1 MLRPLLKQGELA
13 IFTYT
18 ITSLTAQN
26 MKFSVIY
33 GYFFVSLSLIILL
46 FTSCK
51 GSTKGKSMTS
61 TTENPATAKPLSK
74 AFRNYWYSGK
84 AEITSYSLQQA
95 RYGELRDGQGVLVF
109 VTEPFEP
116 TKQVKADRPDDRSKS
131 VLKLNASRKFLT
143 GIYPYS
149 IMSSTFYPVS
159 DNQHALK
166 VSNSVQEWC
175 GQVYTQLNNRD
186 QFELRAFSYFESEGD
201 QELQLPKS
209 TLENELWAK
218 IRIDPQ
224 GLPQGEFKALP
235 ALEFIRLKHLPFQ
248 SYNAKGTL
256 EEGEDLSTYTLDYP
270 ELDRTLRIQ
279 FRTAFPYEIENW
291 EETYR
296 DGFGPGAQ
304 KLTTRAD
311 RINRINSPYWSQNS
325 NSDGYLRD
333 TLGLR

>member
-1 MLRPLLKQGELA
+1 
-13 IFTYT
+13 
-18 ITSLTAQN
+18 

-33 GYFFVSLSLIILL
+33 GYFFVSLSLIVLL
-46 FTSCK
+46 FTSCDRSEK
-51 GSTKGKSMTS
+51 EEQSAAITQKL
-61 TTENPATAKPLSK
+61 PTAKPLSK
-74 AFRNYWYSGK
+74 DFRNYWYSGK

-95 RYGELRDGQGVLVF
+95 RYGELRAGQAVLVF

-116 TKQVKADRPDDRSKS
+116 TKQVKADRPDERSKS
-131 VLKLNASRKFLT
+131 VLKLNATRKFLT

-159 DNQHALK
+159 DNQHAFK

-175 GQVYTQLNNRD
+175 GQVYTQLNNQE
-186 QFELRAFSYFESEGD
+186 QFTVKAYSYFESEGD
-201 QELQLPKS
+201 QELQLPKT

-224 GLPQGEFKALP
+224 GLPQGDFAALP

-248 SYNAKGTL
+248 AYQARGTL
-256 EEGEDLSTYTLDYP
+256 EEGENLSTYTMHYP

-279 FRTAFPYEIENW
+279 FQTAFPYEIENW
-291 EETYR
+291 EEVYP
-296 DGFGPGAQ
+296 DGYGLGAQ
-304 KLTTRAD
+304 KLTTRAE

-325 NSDGYLRD
+325 NSDLYLRD
-333 TLGLR
+333 SLGLR